1 MKKNNS
7 KKECSEISNLQNVHV
22 IQWSPTPDDEGK
34 IFEFDIEGFGTQKIH
49 VTDLPDSVVK
59 RPEDDTTST
68 TTAQRGVIIK
78 TTKKWSR
85 IGVEIS
91 SITNSNQVGVTVY
104 RESNWGIMGKKSL
117 EDKIS
122 NNTFTI
128 DLDETLQPDI
138 EYAIMFDET
147 PDTTTVGY
155 YDTSNWPFN
164 SSDDVILILEGVQN
178 IGEDSFRRDRAIGF
192 KKIGNVGFDN

>member
-1 MKKNNS
+1 
-7 KKECSEISNLQNVHV
+7 
-22 IQWSPTPDDEGK
+22 
-34 IFEFDIEGFGTQKIH
+34 
-49 VTDLPDSVVK
+49 
-59 RPEDDTTST
+59 
-68 TTAQRGVIIK
+68 
-78 TTKKWSR
+78 
-85 IGVEIS
+85 
-91 SITNSNQVGVTVY
+91 
-104 RESNWGIMGKKSL
+104 MGKKSL